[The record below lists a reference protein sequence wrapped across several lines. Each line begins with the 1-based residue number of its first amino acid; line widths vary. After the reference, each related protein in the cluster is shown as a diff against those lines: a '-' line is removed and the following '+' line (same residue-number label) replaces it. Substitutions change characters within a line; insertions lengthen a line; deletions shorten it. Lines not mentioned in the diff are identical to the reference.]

1 MKQRISAFL
10 RLVLTL
16 VVSGACL
23 YFAARRIELEALRS
37 EMGNTDWF
45 FGVPAVVASV
55 AALSLRSLRWHLVL
69 VREKSFAFSNT
80 FWASGM
86 GYLGNNVLPARAGEL
101 IRSVVLALSTGIRKS
116 LVLATALT
124 ERMLDAAILLALAFI
139 MLQYTQALPPSVA
152 RLWSFMLPLV
162 LLLLALVLGAP
173 LLQTFWLKL
182 IDFLPLPESFRH
194 KLRHLVRGL
203 IDGIRVFHHL
213 RLLVIFLL
221 LSCIIWAVDAAVFVA
236 LARAFGAQ
244 LNLAQAIVFS
254 AALGFAS
261 SIPSTPGFVGVF
273 QAVAVLV
280 LPVFGVSASKA
291 FLIVSFFQVMFLV
304 ITVVLGGC
312 GWLVMRRRID
322 EARWKA
328 ELKAA
333 DDRLE

>member
-16 VVSGACL
+16 VVSGGCL

-139 MLQYTQALPPSVA
+139 MLQYTQALPPSVE

-162 LLLLALVLGAP
+162 LLLLALVLAAP
-173 LLQTFWLKL
+173 LLQTYWLKL

-244 LNLAQAIVFS
+244 LNLPQAIVFS

-304 ITVVLGGC
+304 ITVMLGGC